1 MIAFKAVTKRYGEI
15 TAVEQLDLD
24 IADGEVCALV
34 GPSGCGKSTTLKMI
48 NRLLEPTAGT
58 IRVWEKPVED
68 FAPEELRRRIGYVI
82 QSVGLLPHMR
92 VRENIGIVPRL
103 LGWEERRRRS
113 RADELL
119 ELVGLDPR
127 EYAEKFP
134 SELSGGEAQR
144 IGVARALAADPP
156 LLLMDEP
163 FGAVDPLNRQLLQE
177 AFLEIQQRL
186 KKTVVFV
193 THDLDEAI
201 HLGDSVAIMNEGRL
215 LQHAPPQE
223 LLLHPS
229 NSFVEEF
236 VGSDRLLRRLNTI
249 TVREVR
255 GLLEVQQ
262 ENSSSDKTPRI
273 GHDMAPRLGY
283 DMTLREALALFLS
296 SGVGELAV
304 ANGEGASHTMR
315 FSDIL
320 TLARSATGPSPKGSG
335 A

>member
-1 MIAFKAVTKRYGEI
+1 MIAFEKVTKRYGSI
-15 TAVEQLDLD
+15 TAVSELTLS
-24 IADGEVCALV
+24 IADGDVCALV

-48 NRLLEPTAGT
+48 NRLLEPTSGS
-58 IRVWEKPVED
+58 IRVWEKPVES
-68 FAPEELRRRIGYVI
+68 FATEELRRRIGYVI

-103 LGWEERRRRS
+103 LGWNEKKRDQ
-113 RADELL
+113 RAEELL
-119 ELVGLDPR
+119 EMVGLDPM
-127 EYAEKFP
+127 EYGEKYP

-144 IGVARALAADPP
+144 VGVARALAADPP

-163 FGAVDPLNRQLLQE
+163 FGAVDPLNRQVLQQ
-177 AFLEIQQRL
+177 AFLEIQNRL

-201 HLGDSVAIMNEGRL
+201 RLGDTVAIMNQGRL

-223 LLLHPS
+223 LLLHPTD
-229 NSFVEEF
+229 SFVEEF
-236 VGSDRLLRRLNTI
+236 VGADRLLRRLNTI

-255 GLLEVQQ
+255 SLLEVKS
-262 ENSSSDKTPRI
+262 EKPAKEDNPRI
-273 GHDMAPRLGY
+273 AY

-296 SGVGELAV
+296 SGMGELSV
-304 ANGEGASHTMR
+304 ANGEGPSHTMR

-320 TLARSATGPSPKGSG
+320 TLARSATGG
-335 A
+335 ATTGRET

>member
-1 MIAFKAVTKRYGEI
+1 MIAFEKVTKRYGTI
-15 TAVEQLDLD
+15 TAVSELSLD

-48 NRLLEPTAGT
+48 NRLLEPSSGS
-58 IRVWEKPVED
+58 IRVWDEPVES
-68 FAPEELRRRIGYVI
+68 FATEELRRRIGYVI

-103 LGWEERRRRS
+103 LGWNEKKRRQ
-113 RADELL
+113 RAEELL
-119 ELVGLDPR
+119 EMVGLDPE
-127 EYAEKFP
+127 EYAEKYP

-144 IGVARALAADPP
+144 VGVARALAADPP

-163 FGAVDPLNRQLLQE
+163 FGAVDPLNRQVLQE
-177 AFLEIQQRL
+177 AFLRIQKRL

-201 HLGDSVAIMNEGRL
+201 HLGDSVAIMNQGRL

-223 LLLHPS
+223 LLLHPADA
-229 NSFVEEF
+229 FVEEF

-249 TVREVR
+249 TVGDIR
-255 GLLEVQQ
+255 GFLEVQGEKLVNGEQ
-262 ENSSSDKTPRI
+262 PRI
-273 GHDMAPRLGY
+273 AY

-296 SGVGELAV
+296 SGEGELAV
-304 ANGEGASHTMR
+304 ANGEGPSHMMR

-320 TLARSATGPSPKGSG
+320 TLARSATGGAPAGSE

>member
-1 MIAFKAVTKRYGEI
+1 MIAFEKVTKRYGRI
-15 TAVEQLDLD
+15 TAVSELDLTV
-24 IADGEVCALV
+24 ADGEVCALV

-48 NRLLEPTAGT
+48 NRLLEPTSGS
-58 IRVWEKPVED
+58 ISVWEEPVES
-68 FAPEELRRRIGYVI
+68 FATEELRRRIGYVI

-103 LGWEERRRRS
+103 LGWDEKRRRK
-113 RADELL
+113 RAEELL
-119 ELVGLDPR
+119 EMVGLSPE
-127 EYAEKFP
+127 EYAEKYP

-144 IGVARALAADPP
+144 VGVARALAADPP

-163 FGAVDPLNRQLLQE
+163 FGAVDPLNRQVLQE

-186 KKTVVFV
+186 RKTVVFV

-201 HLGDSVAIMNEGRL
+201 RLGDSVAIMNQGRL

-223 LLLHPS
+223 LLLHPADA
-229 NSFVEEF
+229 FVEEF
-236 VGSDRLLRRLNTI
+236 VGADRLLRRLNTI

-255 GLLEVQQ
+255 SLLEVK
-262 ENSSSDKTPRI
+262 SDKRLNRESPRI
-273 GHDMAPRLGY
+273 AY

-296 SGVGELAV
+296 SGQGELAV
-304 ANGEGASHTMR
+304 ANGEGPSHMMR

-320 TLARSATGPSPKGSG
+320 TLARSATGGAAAGSE

>member
-1 MIAFKAVTKRYGEI
+1 MIAFEKVTKRYGSF
-15 TAVEQLDLD
+15 TAVSELTLN
-24 IADGEVCALV
+24 IADGNVCALV

-48 NRLLEPTAGT
+48 NRLLEPSSGS
-58 IRVWEKPVED
+58 IRVWEKPVES
-68 FAPEELRRRIGYVI
+68 FATEELRRRIGYVI

-103 LGWEERRRRS
+103 LGWNEKTRNQ
-113 RADELL
+113 RAEELL
-119 ELVGLDPR
+119 EMVGLEPE
-127 EYAEKFP
+127 EYADKYP

-144 IGVARALAADPP
+144 VGVARALAADPP

-163 FGAVDPLNRQLLQE
+163 FGAVDPLNRQVLQE
-177 AFLEIQQRL
+177 GFLEIQNRL

-201 HLGDSVAIMNEGRL
+201 RLGDTVAIMNQGRL

-223 LLLHPS
+223 LLLHPAD
-229 NSFVEEF
+229 SFVEEF
-236 VGSDRLLRRLNTI
+236 VGADRLLRRLNTI

-255 GLLEVQQ
+255 SLLEVKSQKPVNG
-262 ENSSSDKTPRI
+262 ESPRI
-273 GHDMAPRLGY
+273 AY

-296 SGVGELAV
+296 SGMGELSV
-304 ANGEGASHTMR
+304 ANGEGPSHTMR

-320 TLARSATGPSPKGSG
+320 TLARSATGEATTGRK

>member
-1 MIAFKAVTKRYGEI
+1 MIAFEKVTKRYGSI
-15 TAVEQLDLD
+15 TAVSELTLD
-24 IADGEVCALV
+24 IADGNVCALV

-48 NRLLEPTAGT
+48 NRLLEPSSGS
-58 IRVWEKPVED
+58 IRVWEKPVES
-68 FAPEELRRRIGYVI
+68 FATEELRRRIGYVI

-103 LGWEERRRRS
+103 LGWNEEERNQ
-113 RADELL
+113 RAAELL
-119 ELVGLDPR
+119 EMVGLNP
-127 EYAEKFP
+127 EGYAEKYP

-144 IGVARALAADPP
+144 VGVARALAADPP

-163 FGAVDPLNRQLLQE
+163 FGAVDPLNRQVLQE
-177 AFLEIQQRL
+177 AFLEIQKRL

-201 HLGDSVAIMNEGRL
+201 RLGDTVAIMNQGRL

-229 NSFVEEF
+229 NAFVEEF

-255 GLLEVQQ
+255 GLLEVQSDRP
-262 ENSSSDKTPRI
+262 SSGESPRI
-273 GHDMAPRLGY
+273 AY

-296 SGVGELAV
+296 SGMGELAV

-320 TLARSATGPSPKGSG
+320 TLARSATGGATAGSKT
-335 A
+335 